1 MRQMVVARPFAGG
14 YRTDVPDYAL
24 NPNECAYSQDLIYPF
39 GIAQQR
45 WGWSYDGTTADVAA
59 NLVGVNRS
67 RYPIP
72 GRTVTITADADG
84 DFWTHN
90 ASAAGTLAFRDRAPS
105 SAVWIPRCMYNG
117 DVIFCAQDGETPL
130 LRYSGSQ
137 MSASSYMGSGSW
149 TFSIPNGSSTIKVN
163 TSVSWPAG
171 PDPDPF
177 PPTTD
182 VPAFVY
188 VDRWNA
194 TTFGAFAPIPKVSL
208 RALATANST
217 ISGNTF
223 ISQLTLEAVRN
234 NQGSATYGTLVS
246 SLKVLPVGFAWPA
259 VSINDTGSVVS
270 RASAVYTLEG
280 VNLSGIPLIDSS
292 KDYLDALLVINPTNG
307 GDHYITNVNSYTAT
321 TINGD
326 YFPSWSVNNTQYRIL
341 RRLPFKDAT
350 VHKNSLWGTGVKQ
363 YPNRVYVAPPLW
375 NMGIPPGAVEPWDPM
390 DGFQDID
397 EFTLTPIDVPSR
409 YDTDPVVALLPTP
422 GPLLV
427 LKGASVYGI
436 YGTYP
441 SYEQTILTTGAGCID
456 LRSAISVDGIAYWAG
471 RDGVFMYTGGQIV
484 PISRGRIEREWQ
496 ALMRGYVQGTSYV
509 SAAVVAGHLIISA
522 GGLTS
527 TATGEAKIGP
537 DSSNPTERTFIYDLE
552 ARQWTSR
559 MSNARIRNMA
569 SVRVPGE
576 VDSIFAVS
584 DDRQG
589 RVIDLTP
596 TITGTKCTNRASQ
609 TLADADSTDAAG
621 TGPRLQAWSSA
632 SLAQASG
639 IEGEARM
646 MDMSIHTNLY
656 DSGTPATASLAIS
669 TAHGESLNQDAT
681 AVVVHSPV
689 AGDNTDRVDRS
700 KRRINRTGRLHQL
713 RVDLATTS
721 ATTKK
726 TQIPEVTATFRDN
739 RRMT

>member
-45 WGWSYDGTTADVAA
+45 WGWSYDGTDADVAD

-67 RYPIP
+67 RYPLP
-72 GRTVTITADADG
+72 ERTVTITSDASG
-84 DFWTHN
+84 KVWVHN
-90 ASAAGTLAFRDRAPS
+90 AAAAGTKVWDNAG
-105 SAVWIPRCMYNG
+105 SATTTWIPRCVYNG
-117 DVIFCAQDGETPL
+117 DLILCAQDGLTPL
-130 LRYSGSQ
+130 LRYAGSAMSYSGGTPTGGTGNWQMPAGSSTLAAVAGSGSATVWPATADKGAFASVRFYTTSSAANQ
-137 MSASSYMGSGSW
+137 PLISSRILSKTSTGLSLEGVRNAGSSSLITSASS
-149 TFSIPNGSSTIKVN
+149 
-163 TSVSWPAG
+163 
-171 PDPDPF
+171 
-177 PPTTD
+177 
-182 VPAFVY
+182 VY
-188 VDRWNA
+188 
-194 TTFGAFAPIPKVSL
+194 I
-208 RALATANST
+208 
-217 ISGNTF
+217 
-223 ISQLTLEAVRN
+223 
-234 NQGSATYGTLVS
+234 
-246 SLKVLPVGFAWPA
+246 LPVGTAWPA
-259 VSINDTGSVVS
+259 VPVWDAGTMSSVTSGSS
-270 RASAVYTLEG
+270 TYDFYGETLVEP
-280 VNLSGIPLIDSS
+280 GILTSDL
-292 KDYLDALLVINPTNG
+292 YGDALLVINPTPGSN
-307 GDHYITNVNSYTAT
+307 HQIAQIRTVT
-321 TINGD
+321 TGAPADILTRS
-326 YFPSWSVNNTQYRIL
+326 PSGSSFSNTQYRIM
-341 RRLPFKDAT
+341 RRLPFKDAA

-363 YPNRVYVAPPLW
+363 YPNRVYAGPPLW
-375 NMGIPPGAVEPWDPM
+375 NIGLPPGSVEPYDPTVAP
-390 DGFQDID
+390 GFADLD
-397 EFTLTPIDVPSR
+397 EFLLLEVDVPSR
-409 YDTDPVVALLPTP
+409 YDGDPVVALLPTP

-471 RDGVFMYTGGQIV
+471 RDGVFMYAGGQIV
-484 PISRGRIEREWQ
+484 PLSRGRIEREWQ

-509 SAAVVAGHLIISA
+509 SMSVVEGHLVVSA
-522 GGLTS
+522 GALTN
-527 TATGEAKIGP
+527 TATSEAKIGP
-537 DSSNPTERTFIYDLE
+537 DASNPSDRTFIYDLE

-576 VDSIFAVS
+576 INAAFAVS

-589 RVIDLTP
+589 RVIDLAP

-669 TAHGESLNQDAT
+669 TAHGEALNQDAT
-681 AVVVHSPV
+681 TVVVHSPV